1 MRPKLSEAIAALL
14 YWWMDLVREQFDKM
28 VLVWLLVYFTTL
40 VVFAHTDMESTHWLR
55 EITSGVLGA
64 LLGLITGIKIGQGMA
79 RVNTPA
85 SPSRPSDPPVADKTV
100 MTLASE
106 IPEPPPPAADK

>member
-1 MRPKLSEAIAALL
+1 MRDKLFEAWIALL

-28 VLVWLLVYFTTL
+28 VLVLLLMYFTSL
-40 VVFAHTDMESTHWLR
+40 VVFVRLDMESTHWLR
-55 EITSGVLGA
+55 ELTSGILGA

-79 RVNTPA
+79 KVNTPPT
-85 SPSRPSDPPVADKTV
+85 PSRLSDPPVSDKTV

-106 IPEPPPPAADK
+106 IPEPPAPEQK